1 MQLFSA
7 TSRRI
12 AVNYT
17 KLLQTS
23 YHARSKLGENTEIPR
38 THHRGDTNHNQK
50 KQTQSKPFALFA
62 SFAFFRNQK
71 TNTIKNKR
79 NQNLSHFPT
88 FKRNSIGVQK

>member
-50 KQTQSKPFALFA
+50 KQTQSKLFA

-71 TNTIKNKR
+71 TNAIKNKR

-88 FKRNSIGVQK
+88 LKRNSIGVQK